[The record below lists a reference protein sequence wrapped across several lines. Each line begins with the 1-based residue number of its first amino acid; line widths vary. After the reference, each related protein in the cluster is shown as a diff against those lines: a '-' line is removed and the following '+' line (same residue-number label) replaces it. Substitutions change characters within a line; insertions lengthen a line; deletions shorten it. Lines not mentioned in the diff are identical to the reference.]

1 MFVLRKDTTFIVE
14 WTCLWSGAWDTCCGL
29 IDCRIVGLFVLQL
42 FQQRTSFVSIQ
53 APQTRIKMVCGLDN
67 TICDISGQNQSKL
80 PTKHK
85 DGFRW
90 YKTVLIH
97 LRPPYPRRTR
107 LRPSWGHTGRK
118 KTVPSALQYHR
129 GSDGRCYRQIRR
141 SFSVLSCLSCDGL
154 SQQKMHTVLFL
165 YCFVLFQDLLGKL
178 TYRPSDL
185 RSSTFVTRPP

>member
-1 MFVLRKDTTFIVE
+1 MLSTFVNDCSYVRVHHCALCARSWSFYLQN
-14 WTCLWSGAWDTCCGL
+14 TC
-29 IDCRIVGLFVLQL
+29 
-42 FQQRTSFVSIQ
+42 
-53 APQTRIKMVCGLDN
+53 
-67 TICDISGQNQSKL
+67 L

-97 LRPPYPRRTR
+97 LRPSYPRRTR

-118 KTVPSALQYHR
+118 KTVPSALRYHR
-129 GSDGRCYRQIRR
+129 GSAGRCYGQIRR

-154 SQQKMHTVLFL
+154 SQEKMHTVLFL